1 MSTKKRERDWDGY
14 AWLQDAARDSVRF
27 VESINRPKGFA
38 QELSEIYVLKD
49 IIVMHAGVV
58 WSTTVSR
65 VAGNTL
71 TTKERDPISTFET

>member
-1 MSTKKRERDWDGY
+1 MRTKKKGRDWDGC

-49 IIVMHAGVV
+49 IIVMRG
-58 WSTTVSR
+58 
-65 VAGNTL
+65 
-71 TTKERDPISTFET
+71 